1 MLIYFFTGRWWS
13 VPGRWQSC
21 FGRAYRRWH
30 GKRGIFHQG
39 ALNIIFIGYGNV
51 CRHGFKTWK
60 SWPNFFKFQ
69 SMFTQSVLP
78 WVQEVFFPASGW
90 MLRCRS
96 QADSWP
102 KRQTAHEK
110 SVAPRVCPS
119 LPSVAKDDRKQFLFL
134 NLVLNNK
141 TRPFFKKSIWR
152 ENTMDHKTFLGNC
165 PPTPPLRQH

>member
-30 GKRGIFHQG
+30 GKWGIFHQG
-39 ALNIIFIGYGNV
+39 TRNMIFIGYGNF

-60 SWPNFFKFQ
+60 RWPNFFSFNPCPSYPGYKRF
-69 SMFTQSVLP
+69 SL
-78 WVQEVFFPASGW
+78 ASGW
-90 MLRCRS
+90 VPRCRS
-96 QADSWP
+96 QTDSWP
-102 KRQTAHEK
+102 KLETAHEK